1 MPNVHTPAPLLVT
14 GSNAHMESN
23 SRYPSQCLSH
33 SCKRNSFPDPW
44 RWSLIKKNSPFFRL
58 VSIGSSFIAHVSFF
72 TQLLMYQDQDGKRR
86 GG

>member
-1 MPNVHTPAPLLVT
+1 MPECVP
-14 GSNAHMESN
+14 N
-23 SRYPSQCLSH
+23 SDVASERFARAISSVAKGH